1 MKSNY
6 EQSSSRTF
14 LEYSFQMKWHHEQY
28 KPVPQSC
35 AVLKEKWLQQMLPKS
50 SKDWFM
56 YSHNC
61 TFISETV
68 YHIVCQI
75 LIVQLPAKIFSL
87 FGYCTHWM
95 TSRNIQNGGP
105 QVWSYFLFFYLQ
117 ISKIKIKVWHERN
130 FMNAMN
136 VSGLPSENNMQ
147 NDWLRLS
154 TKTRDI
160 ARNVL
165 NDSLW
170 YEHLNLYMGLNRIE
184 IGKCHCLYH
193 YH

>member
-105 QVWSYFLFFYLQ
+105 QVWSYFLFFLFADQQNKKKYDT
-117 ISKIKIKVWHERN
+117 K
-130 FMNAMN
+130 
-136 VSGLPSENNMQ
+136 GLSWMQ
-147 NDWLRLS
+147 LMWVAFRL
-154 TKTRDI
+154 KTTCKMTDFALAQKR
-160 ARNVL
+160 AT
-165 NDSLW
+165 SL
-170 YEHLNLYMGLNRIE
+170 GTF
-184 IGKCHCLYH
+184 
-193 YH
+193 